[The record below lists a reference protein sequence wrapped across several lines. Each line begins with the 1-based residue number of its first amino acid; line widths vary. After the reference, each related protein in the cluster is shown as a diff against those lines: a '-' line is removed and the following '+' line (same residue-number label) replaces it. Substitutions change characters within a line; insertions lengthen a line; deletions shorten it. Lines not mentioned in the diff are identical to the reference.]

1 MIDEMVLPLESL
13 IADVASEGPV
23 EIDSKNDLVNNS
35 HRDKMKSFL
44 TGNFLMIFFDQIKIV
59 GRILTLFRAQ

>member
-35 HRDKMKSFL
+35 HRDKMKSFF

-59 GRILTLFRAQ
+59 GGF